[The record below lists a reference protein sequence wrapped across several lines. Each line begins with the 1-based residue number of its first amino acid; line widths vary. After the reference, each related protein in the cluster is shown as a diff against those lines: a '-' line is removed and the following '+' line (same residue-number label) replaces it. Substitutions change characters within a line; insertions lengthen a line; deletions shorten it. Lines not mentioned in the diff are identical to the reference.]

1 MLGHS
6 VVGQLPLGQLT
17 PSSTGVYFLGAETG
31 VFTITDGATVLS
43 YPPRLFADAGSFT
56 LTGNDA
62 SFIYNRPVVAETGSF
77 ALTGYD
83 VGLYRR
89 AALTAESGSFTL
101 SSAGASFVYSF
112 NLTADAGAFVM
123 TGHEVGLLL
132 TRPKFGI
139 LAAPRGSYPIKA
151 RARYR
156 RAVH

>member
-17 PSSTGVYFLGAETG
+17 AGGLGVYFLGANTG
-31 VFTITDGATVLS
+31 IFTITDGGTLLR
-43 YPPRLFADAGSFT
+43 YPPRVFADSGTFT

-62 SFIYNRPVVAETGSF
+62 SFIYNRPLAADTGTF
-77 ALTGYD
+77 TLTGHD

-89 AALTAESGSFTL
+89 ATLAAETGVFTV

-112 NLTADAGAFVM
+112 NLTADTGAFVL
-123 TGHEVGLLL
+123 TGNEVEFRL
-132 TRPKFGI
+132 TQPKFGI
-139 LAAPRGSYPIKA
+139 LATPRGAYPIKA
-151 RARYR
+151 RSRFR